1 MSRAVRTSAL
11 AFWHGTIALYA
22 LALVGVVLVLKGAYL
37 PAFLHDTLFA
47 VYGLAVSI
55 YLLSRFALSLTYRP
69 STATGEL
76 PSVAIVVPAMNEQS
90 GIGPTIDAAFAVDYP
105 AELLS
110 VYVVD
115 DGSTDGTWREI
126 CKAARRHPALHA
138 LRFSCNRGKRAAM
151 AAGIRASDADVL
163 CFVDSDSTLAPNAL
177 QEIVRPF
184 ADPRVAIVTGHAD
197 VLNRGENLLTRLQQV
212 RYYVA
217 FRVVKAAES
226 VFGAVSCASG
236 CFSAYRREPLLEVL
250 EPWENQRFLGR
261 EATFGDDRALTNAL
275 LREWR
280 VVYQSTA
287 TCETIV
293 PATMRRF
300 LVQQVRWKKSWTR
313 ESIAAARFFWR
324 KHPAAA
330 ASQYSS
336 ILFQLV
342 GPLIA
347 FRALVWGPLTN
358 GASPLMYLVGLYTM
372 ALIYSLYY
380 AWQRRSPYWWAGIAF
395 VVLYAGVLIW
405 QTYWAI
411 LSSRRTQWGTRAGLA
426 DDGAGLRIIGLIGL
440 PGNAGIPVSHDA
452 EILRPALPQA
462 A

>member
-1 MSRAVRTSAL
+1 
-11 AFWHGTIALYA
+11 
-22 LALVGVVLVLKGAYL
+22 
-37 PAFLHDTLFA
+37 
-47 VYGLAVSI
+47 
-55 YLLSRFALSLTYRP
+55 
-69 STATGEL
+69 
-76 PSVAIVVPAMNEQS
+76 
-90 GIGPTIDAAFAVDYP
+90 
-105 AELLS
+105 
-110 VYVVD
+110 
-115 DGSTDGTWREI
+115 
-126 CKAARRHPALHA
+126 
-138 LRFSCNRGKRAAM
+138 M

-250 EPWENQRFLGR
+250 EDWEHQRFLGR

-275 LREWR
+275 LRNWR

-347 FRALVWGPLTN
+347 FRALDLGAADERGLAADVPRRPLHDGPDLQ
-358 GASPLMYLVGLYTM
+358 PLLRLAAALAVLVGRHRLRR
-372 ALIYSLYY
+372 AL
-380 AWQRRSPYWWAGIAF
+380 RG
-395 VVLYAGVLIW
+395 
-405 QTYWAI
+405 
-411 LSSRRTQWGTRAGLA
+411 RADLA
-426 DDGAGLRIIGLIGL
+426 DVLGDPVLAPHAVGH
-440 PGNAGIPVSHDA
+440 PGRPRGRRRRAAHHRPH
-452 EILRPALPQA
+452 RPARQQRHPRLATTSRSCGPRCRRRPSPCTTRPFGDERINWPERIALGPA
-462 A
+462 ADAPRPAAPSAA